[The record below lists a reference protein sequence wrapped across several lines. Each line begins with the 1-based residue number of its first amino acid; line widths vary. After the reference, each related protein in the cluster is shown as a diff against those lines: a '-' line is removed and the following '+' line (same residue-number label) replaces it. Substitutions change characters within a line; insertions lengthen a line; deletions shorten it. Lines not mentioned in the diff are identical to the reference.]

1 MVSLLTELRYFVS
14 VAETASFTEA
24 ASRYDVSQSAI
35 SQSIKA
41 LEKKI
46 GVTLFTRKNKEV
58 ALTKQGQ
65 ILYKRA
71 VQIIADLDDAIAQA
85 KGTKK
90 ALKEKPFIQV
100 ELNEY
105 GRDSLGEILKSFA
118 EQAPGVDV
126 KLSKKADTKKSPSYF
141 YLSEEDDGKGVELL
155 AKSQG
160 VFAELPRNSLLSAKG
175 QLTLRDLERLSLIWI
190 GDASEKRKVDI
201 LKERLGLK
209 GTTVFVDDEETALSF
224 VNRNRGFLLN
234 QTGLTKRN
242 LKVVPIAIGSQST
255 HSLYLRYQGEKMN
268 ENEEKFLAIAKENQK

>member
-65 ILYKRA
+65 ILFKRA

-85 KGTKK
+85 KGNKK
-90 ALKEKPFIQV
+90 VIKEKPFIQV

-126 KLSKKADTKKSPSYF
+126 KFSKKADTKKTPSYF

-155 AKSQG
+155 AKSQS

-175 QLTLRDLERLSLIWI
+175 QVTLRDLERLSLIWI
-190 GDASEKRKVDI
+190 GDASEKRKVEI
-201 LKERLGLK
+201 LKEKLGLK
-209 GTTVFVDDEETALSF
+209 GTTVFVDDEETALSL

-234 QTGLTKRN
+234 QTGSTKRN
-242 LKVVPIAIGSQST
+242 LKVVPIARSSQST
-255 HSLYLRYQGEKMN
+255 HSLYLRYQGERMN
-268 ENEEKFLAIAKENQK
+268 ENEEKFLAIAKESQK

>member
-58 ALTKQGQ
+58 ALTRQGQ
-65 ILYKRA
+65 ILFKRA

-90 ALKEKPFIQV
+90 ASKEKPFIQV

-126 KLSKKADTKKSPSYF
+126 KLAKKADAKKSPSYF

-155 AKSQG
+155 AKSQS

-175 QLTLRDLERLSLIWI
+175 QVTLRDLERLSLIWI
-190 GDASEKRKVDI
+190 GDASEKRKVEI
-201 LKERLGLK
+201 LKEKLGLK
-209 GTTVFVDDEETALSF
+209 GTTVFVDDEETALSL

-234 QTGLTKRN
+234 QTGSTKRN
-242 LKVVPIAIGSQST
+242 LKVVPIANSSQST
-255 HSLYLRYQGEKMN
+255 HSLYLRYRGEKMN
-268 ENEEKFLAIAKENQK
+268 ENEEKFLAIAKESQK